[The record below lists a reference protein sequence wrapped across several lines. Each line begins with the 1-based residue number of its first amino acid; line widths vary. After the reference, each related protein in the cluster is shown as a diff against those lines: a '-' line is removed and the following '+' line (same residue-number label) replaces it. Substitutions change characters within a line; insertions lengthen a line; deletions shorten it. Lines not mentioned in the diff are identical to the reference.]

1 MRVSDDGKLSQI
13 LQKILPS
20 LILIFVEQDLINAT
34 MEDLKVKALE
44 ELMTQLTN
52 RMENA
57 RGGISTPTQQL
68 IALLHNPDFLN
79 FGNQLMRRVMTER
92 IHKYISATLDFS
104 VTKIENASGFLEEI
118 LTCLKT

>member
-34 MEDLKVKALE
+34 MEDPKVKALE

-57 RGGISTPTQQL
+57 RGSISTPTQQL
-68 IALLHNPDFLN
+68 IALLHNPDFLA
-79 FGNQLMRRVMTER
+79 FGN
-92 IHKYISATLDFS
+92 
-104 VTKIENASGFLEEI
+104 
-118 LTCLKT
+118 

>member
-20 LILIFVEQDLINAT
+20 LILIYVEQDLINAT
-34 MEDLKVKALE
+34 MEDPKVKALE
-44 ELMTQLTN
+44 ELMSQLTN

-68 IALLHNPDFLN
+68 VALLRNPDFLS

-92 IHKYISATLDFS
+92 VHRYISATLDFS
-104 VTKIENASGFLEEI
+104 VKKIEDAAGFLGEI

>member
-20 LILIFVEQDLINAT
+20 LILIYVEQDLINAT
-34 MEDLKVKALE
+34 MEDPKVKALE
-44 ELMTQLTN
+44 ELMSQLTN

-68 IALLHNPDFLN
+68 VALLRNPDFLS

-92 IHKYISATLDFS
+92 VHRYISAKLDFS
-104 VTKIENASGFLEEI
+104 VKKIEDAAGFLGEI